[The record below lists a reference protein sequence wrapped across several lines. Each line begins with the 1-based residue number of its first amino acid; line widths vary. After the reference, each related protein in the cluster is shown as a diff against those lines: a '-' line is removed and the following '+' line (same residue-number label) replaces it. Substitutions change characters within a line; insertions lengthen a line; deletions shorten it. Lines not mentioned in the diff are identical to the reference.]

1 MVSEITEP
9 IMDNYT
15 QACWCLRE
23 NDGWKRNDSWE
34 IDKPSFS
41 LSVFFSLYLSL
52 KRIVLHNI

>member
-1 MVSEITEP
+1 MMVVGILIRSIRMVSEITEP

-34 IDKPSFS
+34 IDKPRTC
-41 LSVFFSLYLSL
+41 L
-52 KRIVLHNI
+52 